1 MAIEKA
7 LYEAPQ
13 GLAAIKEQP
22 DIEIEIHDP
31 EAVDI
36 HLPGMDMHMEK
47 DGEDDFSENLAE
59 IGRAHV

>member
-7 LYEAPQ
+7 IYEAPQ

-22 DIEIEIHDP
+22 DVEIEIENP

-36 HLPGMDMHMEK
+36 HLPGVDIHME
-47 DGEDDFSENLAE
+47 E